1 MTVIYNTAT
10 KNARMDAVA
19 AQIDFHNGPGVLQL
33 GTSGMATVLAE
44 IVLNDP
50 CASNASGGV
59 LTLNGFPKS
68 DTSANNSGK
77 ALSARIR
84 DANNGDVITGLDV
97 GLNSTAAPAW
107 VASTA
112 YTTGAYRTNGANQY
126 KCITGGTSAA
136 SGGPTG
142 TGTGITDGTVIWD
155 WYAKAGAD
163 IQLDSLEVTA
173 GQTVTVNSAVFA
185 HA

>member
-1 MTVIYNTAT
+1 MSVIYTTAV

-19 AQIDFHNGPGVLQL
+19 DAIDFHTGPGTLQL
-33 GTSGMATVLAE
+33 GTSGMATVLAD

-50 CASNASGGV
+50 CASGASGGV
-59 LTLNGFPKS
+59 LTFSGFPKS
-68 DTSANNSGK
+68 DTNANATGK

-84 DANNGDVITGLDV
+84 DNNGGDVVTGLDV

-107 VASTA
+107 AASTA
-112 YTTGAYRTNGANQY
+112 YTAGVYRTNGANQY
-126 KCITGGTSAA
+126 KCITGGTSAS

-142 TGTGITDGTVIWD
+142 TGTGITDGTVTWD
-155 WYAKAGAD
+155 WYAKANAD
-163 IQLDSLEVTA
+163 LQLDSLELTA
-173 GQTVTVNSAVFA
+173 GQTFTVNNASIA